1 MNIFKFIESFTN
13 DDLMQSQ
20 GSRRD
25 SFGQFG
31 NLGKNLALASIP
43 LDCRPCNK
51 AFAADINPTQS
62 TPTGALQLALTLEY
76 LERNIIKWDWIQALF
91 LKGRDEKVF
100 MQISA
105 HETDHVTFLIAGLG
119 GVAVLIS

>member
-31 NLGKNLALASIP
+31 KLGRNLALASIP
-43 LDCRPCNK
+43 FGL
-51 AFAADINPTQS
+51 S
-62 TPTGALQLALTLEY
+62 TLQKSFCSGYKSNAKYSYWCTTIGTY
-76 LERNIIKWDWIQALF
+76 FRISR
-91 LKGRDEKVF
+91 KGILSNGID
-100 MQISA
+100 S
-105 HETDHVTFLIAGLG
+105 
-119 GVAVLIS
+119 GVI